1 MLVIK
6 TIKEMQ
12 EYSDTVRSE
21 GKVIGFVPTMGYL
34 HEGHLSLVKKAKECD
49 VVVTS
54 IFVNPTQFSENEDL
68 DDYPKDFEKDKELL
82 EKKGVDVLFYPSVEE
97 IYPETNLTWVEM
109 FGLTDV
115 LCGESRPTHFRGVT
129 TIVSKLFNIVKP
141 KKAYFGQKDYQQSLV
156 IRKMVKDLNVDVKI
170 ITCPI
175 VREEDGLAMSSRNV
189 YLSSEERKSALSLNK
204 SLEMAKELIYQGEDS
219 VEIIKKKIVEFISRY
234 EYTKI
239 DYVEILN
246 GDNLKKIDKIE
257 GRIVIALA
265 VFVGNPRLIDNILIE
280 K

>member
-1 MLVIK
+1 
-6 TIKEMQ
+6 
-12 EYSDTVRSE
+12 
-21 GKVIGFVPTMGYL
+21 MGYL